1 MQEIKFIENTHLK
14 EKPKD
19 QSKLGFGK
27 IFTDYMFTMEYN
39 SKEGWHNAQVRP
51 YENLSFDPATT
62 FIHYGQAF
70 FEGMKAYNAVDG
82 VRLFRPMDNFARAT
96 RSAERLAMPA
106 LDEDLAMEG
115 LKLLLKV
122 EKDWI
127 PTAPGTSLYIRPT
140 MVATDVFLG
149 VHASDSYL
157 FFIILSPVGAYYAA
171 GLQPVKIYVEDEY
184 VRAARGGIGFTK
196 AAANYAAS
204 IYAGELAEKKGYSQ
218 VLWLDA
224 VERKYIEEV
233 GAMNMFFVI
242 DGRDRHPAAA
252 RLDPARHH
260 ARLGH
265 QARPQD
271 GLRRAGAPDLHRRGH
286 GDRAQRPHERGLRL
300 RHRGGHQPRGRL
312 LPGEGGGP
320 GRRRRHRP
328 DLPEAVRHA
337 DRHPVRPHPGRDGL
351 VRQARLLNRSVRPP
365 ESAPFR
371 GPFPP
376 AFP

>member
-1 MQEIKFIENTHLK
+1 MQAIKFVENKHLK
-14 EKPKD
+14 KKPED
-19 QSKLGFGK
+19 QTKLGFGK

-82 VRLFRPMDNFARAT
+82 VRLFRPRDNFARAT
-96 RSAERLAMPA
+96 RSAERLCMPA
-106 LDEDLAMEG
+106 LDEELALEG

-157 FFIILSPVGAYYAA
+157 FFIILSPVGAYYAE
-171 GLQPVKIYVEDEY
+171 GLKPVKIYVEDEY

-204 IYAGELAEKKGYSQ
+204 IYAGELAAKKGYSQ

-242 DGRDRHPAAA
+242 DGTIVTP
-252 RLDPARHH
+252 P
-260 ARLGH
+260 
-265 QARPQD
+265 
-271 GLRRAGAPDLHRRGH
+271 LRGSI
-286 GDRAQRPHERGLRL
+286 
-300 RHRGGHQPRGRL
+300 
-312 LPGEGGGP
+312 LPGITRDSVIKLGRKMGYDVQERLISIDEVMETAHNGHMSEAFGSGTAAVISPVGAFCLEKDEVQVGDGGIGP
-320 GRRRRHRP
+320 ISQKLYDTLTGIQYGRIQ
-328 DLPEAVRHA
+328 DEMGWSMKL
-337 DRHPVRPHPGRDGL
+337 DI
-351 VRQARLLNRSVRPP
+351 
-365 ESAPFR
+365 
-371 GPFPP
+371 
-376 AFP
+376 

>member
-1 MQEIKFIENTHLK
+1 MQEIKFVPNTHLK

-70 FEGMKAYNAVDG
+70 FEGMKAYMGEKG

-96 RSAERLAMPA
+96 RSAERLSMPA
-106 LDEDLAMEG
+106 LDEELAMAG
-115 LKLLLKV
+115 LKRLL
-122 EKDWI
+122 EADKDWI

-157 FFIILSPVGAYYAA
+157 FFIILSPVGAYYAE
-171 GLQPVKIYVEDEY
+171 GLKPVKIYVEDEY

-204 IYAGELAEKKGYSQ
+204 IYAGELAAKKGYSQ

-242 DGRDRHPAAA
+242 DGAIVTP
-252 RLDPARHH
+252 P
-260 ARLGH
+260 
-265 QARPQD
+265 
-271 GLRRAGAPDLHRRGH
+271 LRGSI
-286 GDRAQRPHERGLRL
+286 
-300 RHRGGHQPRGRL
+300 
-312 LPGEGGGP
+312 LPGITRDSVIKLGRKMGYDVQERLISIDEVMETARNGRMSEAFGSGTAAVISPVGAFCLEQEEVQVGDGGIGP
-320 GRRRRHRP
+320 ISQKLYDTLTGIQYGRIP
-328 DLPEAVRHA
+328 DEMGWTVQL
-337 DRHPVRPHPGRDGL
+337 D
-351 VRQARLLNRSVRPP
+351 
-365 ESAPFR
+365 F
-371 GPFPP
+371 
-376 AFP
+376 